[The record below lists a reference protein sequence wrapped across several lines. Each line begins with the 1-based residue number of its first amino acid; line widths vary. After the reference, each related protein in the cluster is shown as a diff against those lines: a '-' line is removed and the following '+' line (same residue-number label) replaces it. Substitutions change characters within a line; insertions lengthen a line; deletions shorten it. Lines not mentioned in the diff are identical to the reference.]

1 MDRHASIRRHAGL
14 RIAAIRRH
22 AGLRI
27 AGAQDHEEPALRYQ
41 VETQLVDVIRG
52 SNPKCWTC
60 VPAAGRSI
68 SPRPGSVQV
77 RVQGRRRGG
86 AATAWRA
93 CYGMQGKECWDMVKV
108 STAMDRDRSIRTTGA
123 WCTLSPVLRTGT
135 CARSCVLRVWCLLSG
150 QICYTK
156 FCPGTFLNNTTV
168 GSPIS
173 KQYCYALSKLQNL
186 RPSHE
191 ERIVGTLASTPLV
204 LGPLPVGAGPHQAE
218 AAWAPPTPHRLRP
231 AGVPWERRRGWR
243 CANSAVKRRALRGS
257 VT

>member
-1 MDRHASIRRHAGL
+1 MDRHAAIRWHAGL
-14 RIAAIRRH
+14 RIAAIRWL

-52 SNPKCWTC
+52 SDPKCWTC
-60 VPAAGRSI
+60 VPAVWRSMFL
-68 SPRPGSVQV
+68 PRGQ
-77 RVQGRRRGG
+77 VQGVVQRWRRG
-86 AATAWRA
+86 AAAAWRA
-93 CYGMQGKECWDMVKV
+93 CYGIQGRECWDMVKV
-108 STAMDRDRSIRTTGA
+108 STVMGNDRYNGGLVHTEPRATD
-123 WCTLSPVLRTGT
+123 VGT
-135 CARSCVLRVWCLLSG
+135 CARLCVLRVWCLLSG

-173 KQYCYALSKLQNL
+173 KQCCYALSKLQNL

-231 AGVPWERRRGWR
+231 AGVPWERRRGWW